1 MDAKEE
7 IKALNEKGI
16 FEVEEVMQGMRLK
29 VKFNSQI
36 GRESIVYVA
45 KKLKRITIEFAP
57 YPLWKKGFWV
67 SLNATSLN
75 LLNEVSD
82 SLINNDLKVGKWLQN

>member
-1 MDAKEE
+1 M
-7 IKALNEKGI
+7 NEKGI

-82 SLINNDLKVGKWLQN
+82 ALINNDLKVEK

>member
-67 SLNATSLN
+67 SLNATSFN

-82 SLINNDLKVGKWLQN
+82 ALINNDLKVGK

>member
-1 MDAKEE
+1 MNLMDAKEE

-67 SLNATSLN
+67 SLNATSFN

-82 SLINNDLKVGKWLQN
+82 ALINNDLKVGK

>member
-1 MDAKEE
+1 MNLMDAKEE
-7 IKALNEKGI
+7 IMALNEKGI

-82 SLINNDLKVGKWLQN
+82 ALINNDLKVGK

>member
-1 MDAKEE
+1 MNLMDAKEE

-82 SLINNDLKVGKWLQN
+82 ALINNDLKVEK

>member
-7 IKALNEKGI
+7 IKALNEKGF

-67 SLNATSLN
+67 SLNTTSLS

-82 SLINNDLKVGKWLQN
+82 ALINKNEKVAE

>member
-1 MDAKEE
+1 MNLMDAKEE

-16 FEVEEVMQGMRLK
+16 FDVQEVMQGMRLK
-29 VKFNSQI
+29 VKFNGQV

-82 SLINNDLKVGKWLQN
+82 ALINKNEKVEE

>member
-82 SLINNDLKVGKWLQN
+82 ALINNDLKVEK

>member
-1 MDAKEE
+1 MNLMDAKEE

-82 SLINNDLKVGKWLQN
+82 ALINNDLKVGK

>member
-82 SLINNDLKVGKWLQN
+82 ALINNDLKVGK

>member
-7 IKALNEKGI
+7 IKTLNEKGI
-16 FEVEEVMQGMRLK
+16 FDVQEAMLGMRLK
-29 VKFNSQI
+29 VKINGQV
-36 GRESIVYVA
+36 GRDSITYVS
-45 KKLKRITIEFAP
+45 KKLRRITIEFAP

-82 SLINNDLKVGKWLQN
+82 ALINNDLKVGK

>member
-1 MDAKEE
+1 MNLMDAKEE

-16 FEVEEVMQGMRLK
+16 FEVQEVMQGMRLK

-67 SLNATSLN
+67 SLNATSFN

-82 SLINNDLKVGKWLQN
+82 ALINNDLKVGK